1 MNHTINLEHLHL
13 SLASAKLRR
22 YNKGGTCL
30 LAAVTAAPL
39 LRADCSSRSRLR
51 MREDAMRHSL
61 AKPMAT
67 LMERGHI
74 AELIL
79 RTRLHHGLTE
89 VRKTWGAGL
98 RTLQAEPHHVLNGGA
113 A

>member
-1 MNHTINLEHLHL
+1 MNNAIQLEHLRL
-13 SLASAKLRR
+13 ALASAKLRR
-22 YNKGGTCL
+22 HNKGGTCL

-39 LRADCSSRSRLR
+39 LRADCSSTSRLR
-51 MREDAMRHSL
+51 MREDAMRHGQ
-61 AKPMAT
+61 AKPMTT
-67 LMERGHI
+67 LMERGHL

-98 RTLQAEPHHVLNGGA
+98 RDLQAEPLHVLNGGA